1 MRITFSKTLLLA
13 TTAFSMI
20 SVPAANAYLSPL
32 SFNEMYAHASRGNL
46 TVLNNAILRGMNINA
61 VNGDGDTGIC
71 VAIRRG
77 DHIAYESFRNTG
89 AHTRPRCLNNINAKQ
104 YKKFMADHRPYEL
117 AYRKEGSSIWW
128 WIGGAA
134 AVGGI
139 ALAAGG
145 GGGGGGSDP
154 LPVPAPE
161 DPTFHSNKGLG
172 YVVATSDPSEPET
185 TPYEPVMISAEDK
198 TTEVNRESMQLSNN
212 AKMWVYN
219 PDTFGYDTLLLSDLI
234 DFDKDINSYTKYIR
248 VGMRAY
254 NDSVVINDTEQT
266 ISAGSGT
273 VGLDAL
279 LNSSASNLG
288 TIEISAPNG
297 SIGMVASDYSEA
309 GNTGTISMEFTG
321 KDTADSLIGM
331 YADTNS
337 SLTNAGTISGK
348 ADTARGRVTG
358 MQTRLTSYYA
368 DFVNKAVNSG
378 KIELSGSSDNAGG
391 MSLWGMSSWLDRAF
405 IDGDKSAAKLDK
417 ATLTNKGDI
426 SLTFSLQP
434 SDEEGAVDPEDP
446 LTLAAG
452 NGGIVGMHADANTT
466 ATNNGN
472 ITIAVTGD
480 AGETLSAG
488 MQAVRGGSIV
498 NGSGKNITVSAEG
511 SAYGMMAISG
521 SNGGKNFTDVK
532 SAVDN
537 RGSITVTAG
546 DTAYG
551 IYSTVKGDVKN
562 SGKITINGAGY
573 GIFNQ
578 NGSVNSSGSIIVA
591 GTGEKGSYGIYAE
604 AEAGSGNKITNAADI
619 TMTFAPEEEG
629 GDDEE
634 EQPTLPANYGI
645 YGWNVDIEN
654 SGSVSIT
661 QQNEKSEDVFGIVSE
676 ESSINNSGT
685 VVINGNGS
693 AVYAGGGS
701 LTNSGSITL
710 NGDGYGLIAED
721 GDLTNSGTVTLN
733 GYGYAVLNDGGNLTN
748 GGEIYLNGSGWGV
761 YAKNGNLI
769 NNAGGNVTVN
779 ADDLAAISGLTLE
792 GSGYQLQNNARIVL
806 TSTGAKVTKTA
817 KAIDGGDSSVV
828 NSGNITIGSSD
839 VLFTDSYGIYN
850 RGSSLT
856 NSGSITVFGSGYGIY
871 GKGSID
877 NSGNIAIHAEND
889 VAPVYGIYGQN
900 GSVIDNDGQINI
912 ASSKA
917 VNTSAVFGIYGNS
930 AEINNNGSIKI
941 GDGGNLFNAATG
953 IRADNKNVNNSGTV
967 RIYGAGT
974 AISAENGNIVN
985 NSGGGITMVIS
996 GAADSYGIYLAGRG
1010 SNTLTNNATVK
1021 VNRSSAYAEG
1031 KKAVALYAEN
1041 GSINNSGALEVG
1053 AKDAVINGGIGI
1065 ETDGGNVTNGGTITV
1080 YGNGSAIKAADGSI
1094 TNNASATV
1102 YGNGSVLNGQNGNVT
1117 NNEKGQLNIY
1127 TDGKASAYGIYL
1139 AGSTGNT
1146 ITNKASIFINRYG
1159 AYAQAASTGNYGIW
1173 TDNAKIVNSGD
1184 ISLGSSTAGL
1194 SGIYGLYAA
1203 GSGSIEN
1210 SGVINLYGAG
1220 TAIYTASG
1228 TVNNTATS
1236 GIINIYTDGSADS
1249 FGIAAGSSNN
1259 GLISNS
1265 NKISITAQNGNA
1277 SAKKNT
1283 GIAANNIKN
1292 SGTVQIGSSIQAID
1306 KAIGLDGKSIDN
1318 DGEIL
1323 LYGNNAAGIFSD
1335 DENADVTNN
1344 GRIELNG
1351 NGGIG
1356 ISVTGGNGTVTNTG
1370 AITVTSSGR
1379 AYGIKNEAGSVEN
1392 NAVITLNASSSYGI
1406 LAKDIENSGEIYIN
1420 KSSGYGLTA
1429 TDGGSI
1435 TNYGSITASGSAN
1448 DGLYGQGSSS
1458 FHNEGN
1464 ITIDGQGSWGLRS
1477 SNNVET
1483 YNSGRINMSGNKSY
1497 GMKIEKG
1504 TVENHGDITTADAE
1518 SFGIWVNNV
1527 DSLTNSGT
1535 VTVNGADSVGI
1546 YTGGSSEATNS
1557 GTINVNGDGGKG
1569 INTAGSSS
1577 FVNNGTINI
1586 NGKNGYGIYA
1596 EGTSKVTNSGDIYLN
1611 ATTATK
1617 TSSALY
1623 AGGSAVIENS
1633 GNLHI
1638 TASGNGYI
1646 WAAYAEG
1653 SGSIKNS
1660 GTIYVDK
1667 ATDLIFSGNV
1677 TNNGTIEAAAGRM
1690 LLNEQVKFGSNA
1702 RFVADEIAGTASVSA
1717 DTVKQ
1722 SNRTQFV
1729 LSGNFEGNTDRLN
1742 VRSESYLFDAE
1753 FDGEKTTLSMKKFA
1767 EVENNAS
1774 IAGFLQNNYGRNNN
1788 SDLFDELKSASSQ
1801 KELTKRISQISGR
1814 DVIPTMAE
1822 QNLALMKDLHRQF
1835 DNAWFN
1841 AAPDDKLI
1849 AGFNYYDRERGGYG
1863 NFAGSDD
1870 NAVSL
1875 FGIFRNNEGKN
1886 VSYGLGWSISKFDS
1900 KYDNGGKKDE
1910 VIAEILLPFGFG
1922 NENFRFLGNMYGG
1935 YGNGEY
1941 KRYAEG
1947 GRFTGDVEN
1956 YYYGVNNELRGS
1968 FDAGF
1973 GISLQPTAEFN
1984 VAGLYQSGIDDGGLK
1999 TGHNNNLSVESG
2011 FGLYAEKEFLFN
2023 EENSLRL
2030 RFGGTWYHEFNDKY
2044 QTVKARLDGMEGRF
2058 AMDRAEYEKDRG
2070 LFSLNG
2076 EYRNG
2081 GFSFY
2086 GETAFEAGRSDNW
2099 IFNTG
2104 FKYAF

>member
-154 LPVPAPE
+154 LSVPAPE

-219 PDTFGYDTLLLSDLI
+219 PDTFGYDTILLSDLI

-434 SDEEGAVDPEDP
+434 SDEEGAVDPEAP

-521 SNGGKNFTDVK
+521 SNGGKNFTDVE

-817 KAIDGGDSSVV
+817 KAI
-828 NSGNITIGSSD
+828 
-839 VLFTDSYGIYN
+839 
-850 RGSSLT
+850 
-856 NSGSITVFGSGYGIY
+856 
-871 GKGSID
+871 
-877 NSGNIAIHAEND
+877 
-889 VAPVYGIYGQN
+889 
-900 GSVIDNDGQINI
+900 
-912 ASSKA
+912 
-917 VNTSAVFGIYGNS
+917 
-930 AEINNNGSIKI
+930 
-941 GDGGNLFNAATG
+941 
-953 IRADNKNVNNSGTV
+953 
-967 RIYGAGT
+967 
-974 AISAENGNIVN
+974 
-985 NSGGGITMVIS
+985 
-996 GAADSYGIYLAGRG
+996 
-1010 SNTLTNNATVK
+1010 
-1021 VNRSSAYAEG
+1021 
-1031 KKAVALYAEN
+1031 
-1041 GSINNSGALEVG
+1041 
-1053 AKDAVINGGIGI
+1053 
-1065 ETDGGNVTNGGTITV
+1065 
-1080 YGNGSAIKAADGSI
+1080 
-1094 TNNASATV
+1094 
-1102 YGNGSVLNGQNGNVT
+1102 
-1117 NNEKGQLNIY
+1117 
-1127 TDGKASAYGIYL
+1127 
-1139 AGSTGNT
+1139 
-1146 ITNKASIFINRYG
+1146 
-1159 AYAQAASTGNYGIW
+1159 
-1173 TDNAKIVNSGD
+1173 
-1184 ISLGSSTAGL
+1184 
-1194 SGIYGLYAA
+1194 
-1203 GSGSIEN
+1203 
-1210 SGVINLYGAG
+1210 
-1220 TAIYTASG
+1220 
-1228 TVNNTATS
+1228 
-1236 GIINIYTDGSADS
+1236 
-1249 FGIAAGSSNN
+1249 
-1259 GLISNS
+1259 
-1265 NKISITAQNGNA
+1265 
-1277 SAKKNT
+1277 
-1283 GIAANNIKN
+1283 
-1292 SGTVQIGSSIQAID
+1292 
-1306 KAIGLDGKSIDN
+1306 GLDGKSIDN

-1335 DENADVTNN
+1335 DENADITNN

-1370 AITVTSSGR
+1370 AITVTSSGQ

-1392 NAVITLNASSSYGI
+1392 NAVITMNASGSYGI
-1406 LAKDIENSGEIYIN
+1406 LAKNIENSGEIYIN
-1420 KSSGYGLTA
+1420 KSSGYGLAA

-1448 DGLYGQGSSS
+1448 DGLYGKGSSS

-1667 ATDLIFSGNV
+1667 ATDLIFSGNI

-2023 EENSLRL
+2023 DENSLRL

-2058 AMDRAEYEKDRG
+2058 AMNRAEYEKDRG

>member
-198 TTEVNRESMQLSNN
+198 TTEVNRESIQLSNN

-551 IYSTVKGDVKN
+551 IYSSVKGDVKN

-733 GYGYAVLNDGGNLTN
+733 GYGYAVLNDGGNL
-748 GGEIYLNGSGWGV
+748 
-761 YAKNGNLI
+761 
-769 NNAGGNVTVN
+769 
-779 ADDLAAISGLTLE
+779 
-792 GSGYQLQNNARIVL
+792 
-806 TSTGAKVTKTA
+806 
-817 KAIDGGDSSVV
+817 
-828 NSGNITIGSSD
+828 
-839 VLFTDSYGIYN
+839 
-850 RGSSLT
+850 
-856 NSGSITVFGSGYGIY
+856 
-871 GKGSID
+871 
-877 NSGNIAIHAEND
+877 
-889 VAPVYGIYGQN
+889 
-900 GSVIDNDGQINI
+900 
-912 ASSKA
+912 
-917 VNTSAVFGIYGNS
+917 
-930 AEINNNGSIKI
+930 
-941 GDGGNLFNAATG
+941 FNAATG

-985 NSGGGITMVIS
+985 NSGGSITMVIS

-1249 FGIAAGSSNN
+1249 FGIAAGSGNN

-1392 NAVITLNASSSYGI
+1392 DAVITLNASSSYGI
-1406 LAKDIENSGEIYIN
+1406 LAKNIENSGEIYIN

-1569 INTAGSSS
+1569 INTTANSS
-1577 FVNNGTINI
+1577 FTNKGTINV

-1611 ATTATK
+1611 AATATK

-1742 VRSESYLFDAE
+1742 VRSESYLFDAD

-1774 IAGFLQNNYGRNNN
+1774 IAGFLQNNYGRNN

-2023 EENSLRL
+2023 DENSLRL

-2044 QTVKARLDGMEGRF
+2044 QTVKARLDGMEGCF

>member
-693 AVYAGGGS
+693 AVYAGGG
-701 LTNSGSITL
+701 
-710 NGDGYGLIAED
+710 
-721 GDLTNSGTVTLN
+721 
-733 GYGYAVLNDGGNLTN
+733 NLTN

-877 NSGNIAIHAEND
+877 NSGSIAIHAEND

-985 NSGGGITMVIS
+985 NSGGSITMVIS

-1249 FGIAAGSSNN
+1249 FGIAADSSNN

-1335 DENADVTNN
+1335 DENADITNN

-1392 NAVITLNASSSYGI
+1392 NAVITLNASGSYGI
-1406 LAKDIENSGEIYIN
+1406 LAKNIENSGEIYIN
-1420 KSSGYGLTA
+1420 KSSGYGLAA

-1435 TNYGSITASGSAN
+1435 
-1448 DGLYGQGSSS
+1448 
-1458 FHNEGN
+1458 
-1464 ITIDGQGSWGLRS
+1464 
-1477 SNNVET
+1477 
-1483 YNSGRINMSGNKSY
+1483 
-1497 GMKIEKG
+1497 
-1504 TVENHGDITTADAE
+1504 
-1518 SFGIWVNNV
+1518 
-1527 DSLTNSGT
+1527 TNSGT

-1702 RFVADEIAGTASVSA
+1702 RFIADEIAGTASVSA

-1742 VRSESYLFDAE
+1742 VRSESYLFDAD

-2023 EENSLRL
+2023 DENSLRL

>member
-551 IYSTVKGDVKN
+551 IYSSVKGDVKN

-748 GGEIYLNGSGWGV
+748 GG
-761 YAKNGNLI
+761 
-769 NNAGGNVTVN
+769 
-779 ADDLAAISGLTLE
+779 
-792 GSGYQLQNNARIVL
+792 
-806 TSTGAKVTKTA
+806 
-817 KAIDGGDSSVV
+817 
-828 NSGNITIGSSD
+828 
-839 VLFTDSYGIYN
+839 
-850 RGSSLT
+850 
-856 NSGSITVFGSGYGIY
+856 
-871 GKGSID
+871 
-877 NSGNIAIHAEND
+877 
-889 VAPVYGIYGQN
+889 
-900 GSVIDNDGQINI
+900 
-912 ASSKA
+912 
-917 VNTSAVFGIYGNS
+917 
-930 AEINNNGSIKI
+930 
-941 GDGGNLFNAATG
+941 
-953 IRADNKNVNNSGTV
+953 
-967 RIYGAGT
+967 
-974 AISAENGNIVN
+974 
-985 NSGGGITMVIS
+985 
-996 GAADSYGIYLAGRG
+996 
-1010 SNTLTNNATVK
+1010 
-1021 VNRSSAYAEG
+1021 
-1031 KKAVALYAEN
+1031 
-1041 GSINNSGALEVG
+1041 
-1053 AKDAVINGGIGI
+1053 
-1065 ETDGGNVTNGGTITV
+1065 TITV

-1249 FGIAAGSSNN
+1249 FGIAAGSGNN

-1392 NAVITLNASSSYGI
+1392 DAVITLNASSSYGI
-1406 LAKDIENSGEIYIN
+1406 LAKNIENSGEIYIN

-1546 YTGGSSEATNS
+1546 YAGGSSGATNS

-1569 INTAGSSS
+1569 INTTANSS
-1577 FVNNGTINI
+1577 FTNKGTINV

-1742 VRSESYLFDAE
+1742 VRSESYLFDAD
-1753 FDGEKTTLSMKKFA
+1753 FDGEKTTLNMKKFA

-2023 EENSLRL
+2023 DENSLRL
-2030 RFGGTWYHEFNDKY
+2030 RFGSTWYHEFNDKY

>member
-279 LNSSASNLG
+279 LNSSTSNLG

-521 SNGGKNFTDVK
+521 SNGGKNFTDVE

-551 IYSTVKGDVKN
+551 IYSSVKGDVKN

-871 GKGSID
+871 GKGS
-877 NSGNIAIHAEND
+877 
-889 VAPVYGIYGQN
+889 
-900 GSVIDNDGQINI
+900 
-912 ASSKA
+912 
-917 VNTSAVFGIYGNS
+917 
-930 AEINNNGSIKI
+930 
-941 GDGGNLFNAATG
+941 
-953 IRADNKNVNNSGTV
+953 
-967 RIYGAGT
+967 
-974 AISAENGNIVN
+974 
-985 NSGGGITMVIS
+985 
-996 GAADSYGIYLAGRG
+996 
-1010 SNTLTNNATVK
+1010 
-1021 VNRSSAYAEG
+1021 
-1031 KKAVALYAEN
+1031 
-1041 GSINNSGALEVG
+1041 
-1053 AKDAVINGGIGI
+1053 
-1065 ETDGGNVTNGGTITV
+1065 
-1080 YGNGSAIKAADGSI
+1080 
-1094 TNNASATV
+1094 
-1102 YGNGSVLNGQNGNVT
+1102 VLNGQNGNIT

-1392 NAVITLNASSSYGI
+1392 NAVITMNASGSYGI
-1406 LAKDIENSGEIYIN
+1406 LAKNIENSGEIYIN
-1420 KSSGYGLTA
+1420 KSSGYGLAA

-1448 DGLYGQGSSS
+1448 DGLYGKGSSS

-2023 EENSLRL
+2023 DENSLRL

>member
-154 LPVPAPE
+154 LSVPAPE

-219 PDTFGYDTLLLSDLI
+219 PDTFGYDTILLSDLI

-434 SDEEGAVDPEDP
+434 SDEEGAVDPEAP

-521 SNGGKNFTDVK
+521 SNGGKNFTDVE

-900 GSVIDNDGQINI
+900 GSVIDNEGQINI

-1065 ETDGGNVTNGGTITV
+1065 ETDGG
-1080 YGNGSAIKAADGSI
+1080 
-1094 TNNASATV
+1094 
-1102 YGNGSVLNGQNGNVT
+1102 
-1117 NNEKGQLNIY
+1117 
-1127 TDGKASAYGIYL
+1127 
-1139 AGSTGNT
+1139 
-1146 ITNKASIFINRYG
+1146 
-1159 AYAQAASTGNYGIW
+1159 
-1173 TDNAKIVNSGD
+1173 
-1184 ISLGSSTAGL
+1184 
-1194 SGIYGLYAA
+1194 
-1203 GSGSIEN
+1203 
-1210 SGVINLYGAG
+1210 
-1220 TAIYTASG
+1220 
-1228 TVNNTATS
+1228 
-1236 GIINIYTDGSADS
+1236 
-1249 FGIAAGSSNN
+1249 
-1259 GLISNS
+1259 
-1265 NKISITAQNGNA
+1265 
-1277 SAKKNT
+1277 
-1283 GIAANNIKN
+1283 
-1292 SGTVQIGSSIQAID
+1292 
-1306 KAIGLDGKSIDN
+1306 
-1318 DGEIL
+1318 
-1323 LYGNNAAGIFSD
+1323 
-1335 DENADVTNN
+1335 
-1344 GRIELNG
+1344 
-1351 NGGIG
+1351 
-1356 ISVTGGNGTVTNTG
+1356 
-1370 AITVTSSGR
+1370 
-1379 AYGIKNEAGSVEN
+1379 
-1392 NAVITLNASSSYGI
+1392 
-1406 LAKDIENSGEIYIN
+1406 
-1420 KSSGYGLTA
+1420 
-1429 TDGGSI
+1429 SI

-1527 DSLTNSGT
+1527 DNLTNSGT

-1742 VRSESYLFDAE
+1742 VRSESYLFDAD

-2023 EENSLRL
+2023 DENSLRL

-2058 AMDRAEYEKDRG
+2058 AMNRAEYEKDRG

>member
-321 KDTADSLIGM
+321 KDTSDSLIGM

-391 MSLWGMSSWLDRAF
+391 MSLWGMSSWLDQAF

-521 SNGGKNFTDVK
+521 SNGGKNFTDVE

-537 RGSITVTAG
+537 RGNITVTAG

-551 IYSTVKGDVKN
+551 IYSAVKGDVKN

-685 VVINGNGS
+685 VVIN
-693 AVYAGGGS
+693 
-701 LTNSGSITL
+701 
-710 NGDGYGLIAED
+710 
-721 GDLTNSGTVTLN
+721 
-733 GYGYAVLNDGGNLTN
+733 
-748 GGEIYLNGSGWGV
+748 
-761 YAKNGNLI
+761 
-769 NNAGGNVTVN
+769 
-779 ADDLAAISGLTLE
+779 
-792 GSGYQLQNNARIVL
+792 
-806 TSTGAKVTKTA
+806 
-817 KAIDGGDSSVV
+817 
-828 NSGNITIGSSD
+828 
-839 VLFTDSYGIYN
+839 
-850 RGSSLT
+850 
-856 NSGSITVFGSGYGIY
+856 
-871 GKGSID
+871 
-877 NSGNIAIHAEND
+877 
-889 VAPVYGIYGQN
+889 
-900 GSVIDNDGQINI
+900 
-912 ASSKA
+912 
-917 VNTSAVFGIYGNS
+917 
-930 AEINNNGSIKI
+930 
-941 GDGGNLFNAATG
+941 
-953 IRADNKNVNNSGTV
+953 
-967 RIYGAGT
+967 
-974 AISAENGNIVN
+974 
-985 NSGGGITMVIS
+985 
-996 GAADSYGIYLAGRG
+996 
-1010 SNTLTNNATVK
+1010 
-1021 VNRSSAYAEG
+1021 
-1031 KKAVALYAEN
+1031 
-1041 GSINNSGALEVG
+1041 
-1053 AKDAVINGGIGI
+1053 
-1065 ETDGGNVTNGGTITV
+1065 
-1080 YGNGSAIKAADGSI
+1080 GNGSAIKAADGSI

-1406 LAKDIENSGEIYIN
+1406 LAKNIENSGEIYIN

-1527 DSLTNSGT
+1527 DNLTNSGT

-1742 VRSESYLFDAE
+1742 VRSESYLFDAD

-2023 EENSLRL
+2023 DENSLRL

-2058 AMDRAEYEKDRG
+2058 AMNRAEYEKDRG

>member
-219 PDTFGYDTLLLSDLI
+219 PDTFGYDTILLSDLI

-279 LNSSASNLG
+279 LNSSTSNLG

-488 MQAVRGGSIV
+488 MQAVRG
-498 NGSGKNITVSAEG
+498 
-511 SAYGMMAISG
+511 
-521 SNGGKNFTDVK
+521 
-532 SAVDN
+532 
-537 RGSITVTAG
+537 
-546 DTAYG
+546 
-551 IYSTVKGDVKN
+551 
-562 SGKITINGAGY
+562 
-573 GIFNQ
+573 
-578 NGSVNSSGSIIVA
+578 
-591 GTGEKGSYGIYAE
+591 
-604 AEAGSGNKITNAADI
+604 
-619 TMTFAPEEEG
+619 
-629 GDDEE
+629 
-634 EQPTLPANYGI
+634 
-645 YGWNVDIEN
+645 
-654 SGSVSIT
+654 
-661 QQNEKSEDVFGIVSE
+661 
-676 ESSINNSGT
+676 GT

-900 GSVIDNDGQINI
+900 GSVIDNEGQINI

-985 NSGGGITMVIS
+985 NSGGSITMVIS

-1335 DENADVTNN
+1335 DENADITNN

-1406 LAKDIENSGEIYIN
+1406 LAKNIENSGEIYIN

-1518 SFGIWVNNV
+1518 SFGIWVNNI
-1527 DSLTNSGT
+1527 DNLTNSGT

-1611 ATTATK
+1611 AATATK

-1702 RFVADEIAGTASVSA
+1702 RFIADEIAGTASVSA

-1742 VRSESYLFDAE
+1742 VRSESYLFDAD

-1947 GRFTGDVEN
+1947 GRFSGDVEN

-2023 EENSLRL
+2023 DENSLRL

-2086 GETAFEAGRSDNW
+2086 GETAFEVGRSDNW

>member
-551 IYSTVKGDVKN
+551 IYSSVKGDVKN

-578 NGSVNSSGSIIVA
+578 N
-591 GTGEKGSYGIYAE
+591 
-604 AEAGSGNKITNAADI
+604 
-619 TMTFAPEEEG
+619 
-629 GDDEE
+629 
-634 EQPTLPANYGI
+634 
-645 YGWNVDIEN
+645 
-654 SGSVSIT
+654 
-661 QQNEKSEDVFGIVSE
+661 
-676 ESSINNSGT
+676 
-685 VVINGNGS
+685 
-693 AVYAGGGS
+693 GS

-900 GSVIDNDGQINI
+900 GSVIDNEGQINI

-985 NSGGGITMVIS
+985 NSGGSITMVIS

-1249 FGIAAGSSNN
+1249 FGIAAGSGNN

-1392 NAVITLNASSSYGI
+1392 DAVITLNASSSYGI
-1406 LAKDIENSGEIYIN
+1406 LAKNIENSGEIYIN

-1546 YTGGSSEATNS
+1546 YAGGSSGATNS

-1569 INTAGSSS
+1569 INTTANSS
-1577 FVNNGTINI
+1577 FTNKGTINV

-1742 VRSESYLFDAE
+1742 VRSESYLFDAD
-1753 FDGEKTTLSMKKFA
+1753 FDGEKTTLNMKKFA

-2023 EENSLRL
+2023 DENSLRL
-2030 RFGGTWYHEFNDKY
+2030 RFGSTWYHEFNDKY

>member
-551 IYSTVKGDVKN
+551 IYSSVKGDVKN

-761 YAKNGNLI
+761 YAKNGNL
-769 NNAGGNVTVN
+769 
-779 ADDLAAISGLTLE
+779 
-792 GSGYQLQNNARIVL
+792 
-806 TSTGAKVTKTA
+806 
-817 KAIDGGDSSVV
+817 
-828 NSGNITIGSSD
+828 
-839 VLFTDSYGIYN
+839 
-850 RGSSLT
+850 
-856 NSGSITVFGSGYGIY
+856 
-871 GKGSID
+871 
-877 NSGNIAIHAEND
+877 
-889 VAPVYGIYGQN
+889 
-900 GSVIDNDGQINI
+900 
-912 ASSKA
+912 
-917 VNTSAVFGIYGNS
+917 
-930 AEINNNGSIKI
+930 
-941 GDGGNLFNAATG
+941 
-953 IRADNKNVNNSGTV
+953 
-967 RIYGAGT
+967 
-974 AISAENGNIVN
+974 
-985 NSGGGITMVIS
+985 
-996 GAADSYGIYLAGRG
+996 
-1010 SNTLTNNATVK
+1010 
-1021 VNRSSAYAEG
+1021 
-1031 KKAVALYAEN
+1031 
-1041 GSINNSGALEVG
+1041 
-1053 AKDAVINGGIGI
+1053 
-1065 ETDGGNVTNGGTITV
+1065 
-1080 YGNGSAIKAADGSI
+1080 
-1094 TNNASATV
+1094 
-1102 YGNGSVLNGQNGNVT
+1102 
-1117 NNEKGQLNIY
+1117 
-1127 TDGKASAYGIYL
+1127 
-1139 AGSTGNT
+1139 
-1146 ITNKASIFINRYG
+1146 
-1159 AYAQAASTGNYGIW
+1159 
-1173 TDNAKIVNSGD
+1173 
-1184 ISLGSSTAGL
+1184 
-1194 SGIYGLYAA
+1194 
-1203 GSGSIEN
+1203 
-1210 SGVINLYGAG
+1210 
-1220 TAIYTASG
+1220 
-1228 TVNNTATS
+1228 
-1236 GIINIYTDGSADS
+1236 
-1249 FGIAAGSSNN
+1249 
-1259 GLISNS
+1259 
-1265 NKISITAQNGNA
+1265 
-1277 SAKKNT
+1277 
-1283 GIAANNIKN
+1283 
-1292 SGTVQIGSSIQAID
+1292 
-1306 KAIGLDGKSIDN
+1306 
-1318 DGEIL
+1318 
-1323 LYGNNAAGIFSD
+1323 
-1335 DENADVTNN
+1335 
-1344 GRIELNG
+1344 
-1351 NGGIG
+1351 
-1356 ISVTGGNGTVTNTG
+1356 
-1370 AITVTSSGR
+1370 
-1379 AYGIKNEAGSVEN
+1379 
-1392 NAVITLNASSSYGI
+1392 
-1406 LAKDIENSGEIYIN
+1406 
-1420 KSSGYGLTA
+1420 
-1429 TDGGSI
+1429 
-1435 TNYGSITASGSAN
+1435 
-1448 DGLYGQGSSS
+1448 
-1458 FHNEGN
+1458 
-1464 ITIDGQGSWGLRS
+1464 
-1477 SNNVET
+1477 
-1483 YNSGRINMSGNKSY
+1483 
-1497 GMKIEKG
+1497 
-1504 TVENHGDITTADAE
+1504 
-1518 SFGIWVNNV
+1518 
-1527 DSLTNSGT
+1527 
-1535 VTVNGADSVGI
+1535 
-1546 YTGGSSEATNS
+1546 
-1557 GTINVNGDGGKG
+1557 
-1569 INTAGSSS
+1569 
-1577 FVNNGTINI
+1577 
-1586 NGKNGYGIYA
+1586 
-1596 EGTSKVTNSGDIYLN
+1596 
-1611 ATTATK
+1611 
-1617 TSSALY
+1617 
-1623 AGGSAVIENS
+1623 
-1633 GNLHI
+1633 HI

-1742 VRSESYLFDAE
+1742 VRSESYLFDAD
-1753 FDGEKTTLSMKKFA
+1753 FDGEKTTLNMKKFA

-2023 EENSLRL
+2023 DENSLRL

-2044 QTVKARLDGMEGRF
+2044 QTVKARLDGMEGCF

>member
-434 SDEEGAVDPEDP
+434 SDEEGAVDPEAP

-900 GSVIDNDGQINI
+900 GSVIDNEGQINI

-917 VNTSAVFGIYGNS
+917 VNTSAVFGIYG
-930 AEINNNGSIKI
+930 
-941 GDGGNLFNAATG
+941 
-953 IRADNKNVNNSGTV
+953 
-967 RIYGAGT
+967 
-974 AISAENGNIVN
+974 
-985 NSGGGITMVIS
+985 
-996 GAADSYGIYLAGRG
+996 
-1010 SNTLTNNATVK
+1010 
-1021 VNRSSAYAEG
+1021 
-1031 KKAVALYAEN
+1031 
-1041 GSINNSGALEVG
+1041 
-1053 AKDAVINGGIGI
+1053 
-1065 ETDGGNVTNGGTITV
+1065 
-1080 YGNGSAIKAADGSI
+1080 
-1094 TNNASATV
+1094 
-1102 YGNGSVLNGQNGNVT
+1102 
-1117 NNEKGQLNIY
+1117 
-1127 TDGKASAYGIYL
+1127 
-1139 AGSTGNT
+1139 
-1146 ITNKASIFINRYG
+1146 
-1159 AYAQAASTGNYGIW
+1159 
-1173 TDNAKIVNSGD
+1173 
-1184 ISLGSSTAGL
+1184 
-1194 SGIYGLYAA
+1194 
-1203 GSGSIEN
+1203 
-1210 SGVINLYGAG
+1210 
-1220 TAIYTASG
+1220 
-1228 TVNNTATS
+1228 
-1236 GIINIYTDGSADS
+1236 
-1249 FGIAAGSSNN
+1249 
-1259 GLISNS
+1259 
-1265 NKISITAQNGNA
+1265 
-1277 SAKKNT
+1277 
-1283 GIAANNIKN
+1283 
-1292 SGTVQIGSSIQAID
+1292 
-1306 KAIGLDGKSIDN
+1306 
-1318 DGEIL
+1318 
-1323 LYGNNAAGIFSD
+1323 
-1335 DENADVTNN
+1335 
-1344 GRIELNG
+1344 
-1351 NGGIG
+1351 
-1356 ISVTGGNGTVTNTG
+1356 
-1370 AITVTSSGR
+1370 
-1379 AYGIKNEAGSVEN
+1379 
-1392 NAVITLNASSSYGI
+1392 
-1406 LAKDIENSGEIYIN
+1406 
-1420 KSSGYGLTA
+1420 
-1429 TDGGSI
+1429 
-1435 TNYGSITASGSAN
+1435 
-1448 DGLYGQGSSS
+1448 
-1458 FHNEGN
+1458 
-1464 ITIDGQGSWGLRS
+1464 
-1477 SNNVET
+1477 
-1483 YNSGRINMSGNKSY
+1483 
-1497 GMKIEKG
+1497 
-1504 TVENHGDITTADAE
+1504 
-1518 SFGIWVNNV
+1518 
-1527 DSLTNSGT
+1527 
-1535 VTVNGADSVGI
+1535 
-1546 YTGGSSEATNS
+1546 
-1557 GTINVNGDGGKG
+1557 
-1569 INTAGSSS
+1569 
-1577 FVNNGTINI
+1577 
-1586 NGKNGYGIYA
+1586 
-1596 EGTSKVTNSGDIYLN
+1596 NSGDIYLN

-1702 RFVADEIAGTASVSA
+1702 CFVADEIAGTASVSA

-1742 VRSESYLFDAE
+1742 VRSESYLFDAD

-2023 EENSLRL
+2023 DENSLRL

>member
-551 IYSTVKGDVKN
+551 IYSSVKGDVKN

-685 VVINGNGS
+685 VVIN
-693 AVYAGGGS
+693 
-701 LTNSGSITL
+701 
-710 NGDGYGLIAED
+710 
-721 GDLTNSGTVTLN
+721 
-733 GYGYAVLNDGGNLTN
+733 
-748 GGEIYLNGSGWGV
+748 
-761 YAKNGNLI
+761 
-769 NNAGGNVTVN
+769 
-779 ADDLAAISGLTLE
+779 
-792 GSGYQLQNNARIVL
+792 
-806 TSTGAKVTKTA
+806 
-817 KAIDGGDSSVV
+817 
-828 NSGNITIGSSD
+828 
-839 VLFTDSYGIYN
+839 
-850 RGSSLT
+850 
-856 NSGSITVFGSGYGIY
+856 
-871 GKGSID
+871 
-877 NSGNIAIHAEND
+877 
-889 VAPVYGIYGQN
+889 
-900 GSVIDNDGQINI
+900 
-912 ASSKA
+912 
-917 VNTSAVFGIYGNS
+917 
-930 AEINNNGSIKI
+930 
-941 GDGGNLFNAATG
+941 
-953 IRADNKNVNNSGTV
+953 
-967 RIYGAGT
+967 
-974 AISAENGNIVN
+974 
-985 NSGGGITMVIS
+985 
-996 GAADSYGIYLAGRG
+996 
-1010 SNTLTNNATVK
+1010 
-1021 VNRSSAYAEG
+1021 
-1031 KKAVALYAEN
+1031 
-1041 GSINNSGALEVG
+1041 
-1053 AKDAVINGGIGI
+1053 
-1065 ETDGGNVTNGGTITV
+1065 
-1080 YGNGSAIKAADGSI
+1080 GNGSAIKAADGSI

-1249 FGIAAGSSNN
+1249 FGIAAGSGNN

-1392 NAVITLNASSSYGI
+1392 DAVITLNASSSYGI
-1406 LAKDIENSGEIYIN
+1406 LAKNIENSGEIYIN

-1546 YTGGSSEATNS
+1546 YAGGSSGATNS

-1569 INTAGSSS
+1569 INTTANSS
-1577 FVNNGTINI
+1577 FTNKGTINV

-1742 VRSESYLFDAE
+1742 VRSESYLFDAD
-1753 FDGEKTTLSMKKFA
+1753 FDGEKTTLNMKKFA

-2023 EENSLRL
+2023 DENSLRL

-2044 QTVKARLDGMEGRF
+2044 QTVKARLDGMEGCF

>member
-452 NGGIVGMHADANTT
+452 NG
-466 ATNNGN
+466 
-472 ITIAVTGD
+472 
-480 AGETLSAG
+480 
-488 MQAVRGGSIV
+488 
-498 NGSGKNITVSAEG
+498 
-511 SAYGMMAISG
+511 
-521 SNGGKNFTDVK
+521 
-532 SAVDN
+532 
-537 RGSITVTAG
+537 
-546 DTAYG
+546 
-551 IYSTVKGDVKN
+551 
-562 SGKITINGAGY
+562 
-573 GIFNQ
+573 
-578 NGSVNSSGSIIVA
+578 
-591 GTGEKGSYGIYAE
+591 
-604 AEAGSGNKITNAADI
+604 
-619 TMTFAPEEEG
+619 
-629 GDDEE
+629 
-634 EQPTLPANYGI
+634 
-645 YGWNVDIEN
+645 
-654 SGSVSIT
+654 
-661 QQNEKSEDVFGIVSE
+661 
-676 ESSINNSGT
+676 
-685 VVINGNGS
+685 
-693 AVYAGGGS
+693 
-701 LTNSGSITL
+701 
-710 NGDGYGLIAED
+710 
-721 GDLTNSGTVTLN
+721 
-733 GYGYAVLNDGGNLTN
+733 
-748 GGEIYLNGSGWGV
+748 
-761 YAKNGNLI
+761 
-769 NNAGGNVTVN
+769 
-779 ADDLAAISGLTLE
+779 
-792 GSGYQLQNNARIVL
+792 
-806 TSTGAKVTKTA
+806 
-817 KAIDGGDSSVV
+817 
-828 NSGNITIGSSD
+828 
-839 VLFTDSYGIYN
+839 
-850 RGSSLT
+850 
-856 NSGSITVFGSGYGIY
+856 
-871 GKGSID
+871 
-877 NSGNIAIHAEND
+877 
-889 VAPVYGIYGQN
+889 
-900 GSVIDNDGQINI
+900 
-912 ASSKA
+912 
-917 VNTSAVFGIYGNS
+917 
-930 AEINNNGSIKI
+930 
-941 GDGGNLFNAATG
+941 
-953 IRADNKNVNNSGTV
+953 
-967 RIYGAGT
+967 
-974 AISAENGNIVN
+974 
-985 NSGGGITMVIS
+985 
-996 GAADSYGIYLAGRG
+996 
-1010 SNTLTNNATVK
+1010 
-1021 VNRSSAYAEG
+1021 
-1031 KKAVALYAEN
+1031 
-1041 GSINNSGALEVG
+1041 
-1053 AKDAVINGGIGI
+1053 
-1065 ETDGGNVTNGGTITV
+1065 
-1080 YGNGSAIKAADGSI
+1080 
-1094 TNNASATV
+1094 
-1102 YGNGSVLNGQNGNVT
+1102 
-1117 NNEKGQLNIY
+1117 
-1127 TDGKASAYGIYL
+1127 
-1139 AGSTGNT
+1139 
-1146 ITNKASIFINRYG
+1146 
-1159 AYAQAASTGNYGIW
+1159 
-1173 TDNAKIVNSGD
+1173 
-1184 ISLGSSTAGL
+1184 
-1194 SGIYGLYAA
+1194 
-1203 GSGSIEN
+1203 
-1210 SGVINLYGAG
+1210 
-1220 TAIYTASG
+1220 
-1228 TVNNTATS
+1228 
-1236 GIINIYTDGSADS
+1236 
-1249 FGIAAGSSNN
+1249 
-1259 GLISNS
+1259 
-1265 NKISITAQNGNA
+1265 
-1277 SAKKNT
+1277 
-1283 GIAANNIKN
+1283 
-1292 SGTVQIGSSIQAID
+1292 
-1306 KAIGLDGKSIDN
+1306 
-1318 DGEIL
+1318 
-1323 LYGNNAAGIFSD
+1323 
-1335 DENADVTNN
+1335 
-1344 GRIELNG
+1344 
-1351 NGGIG
+1351 
-1356 ISVTGGNGTVTNTG
+1356 TVTNTG

-1392 NAVITLNASSSYGI
+1392 DAVITLNASSSYGI
-1406 LAKDIENSGEIYIN
+1406 LAKNIENSGEIYIN

-1546 YTGGSSEATNS
+1546 YAGGSSGATNS

-1569 INTAGSSS
+1569 INTTANSS
-1577 FVNNGTINI
+1577 FTNKGTINV

-1742 VRSESYLFDAE
+1742 VRSESYLFDAD
-1753 FDGEKTTLSMKKFA
+1753 FDGEKTTLNMKKFA

-2023 EENSLRL
+2023 DENSLRL
-2030 RFGGTWYHEFNDKY
+2030 RFGSTWYHEFNDKY

>member
-551 IYSTVKGDVKN
+551 IYSSVKGDVKN

-604 AEAGSGNKITNAADI
+604 AEAGSGNKI
-619 TMTFAPEEEG
+619 
-629 GDDEE
+629 
-634 EQPTLPANYGI
+634 
-645 YGWNVDIEN
+645 
-654 SGSVSIT
+654 
-661 QQNEKSEDVFGIVSE
+661 
-676 ESSINNSGT
+676 
-685 VVINGNGS
+685 
-693 AVYAGGGS
+693 
-701 LTNSGSITL
+701 
-710 NGDGYGLIAED
+710 
-721 GDLTNSGTVTLN
+721 
-733 GYGYAVLNDGGNLTN
+733 TN

-900 GSVIDNDGQINI
+900 GSVIDNEGQINI

-985 NSGGGITMVIS
+985 NSGGSITMVIS

-1249 FGIAAGSSNN
+1249 FGIAAGSGNN

-1392 NAVITLNASSSYGI
+1392 DAVITLNASSSYGI
-1406 LAKDIENSGEIYIN
+1406 LAKNIENSGEIYIN

-1546 YTGGSSEATNS
+1546 YAGGSSGATNS

-1569 INTAGSSS
+1569 INTTANSS
-1577 FVNNGTINI
+1577 FTNKGTINV

-1742 VRSESYLFDAE
+1742 VRSESYLFDAD
-1753 FDGEKTTLSMKKFA
+1753 FDGEKTTLNMKKFA

-2023 EENSLRL
+2023 DENSLRL
-2030 RFGGTWYHEFNDKY
+2030 RFGSTWYHEFNDKY

>member
-551 IYSTVKGDVKN
+551 IYSSVKGDVKN

-701 LTNSGSITL
+701 LTNSGSIT
-710 NGDGYGLIAED
+710 
-721 GDLTNSGTVTLN
+721 
-733 GYGYAVLNDGGNLTN
+733 
-748 GGEIYLNGSGWGV
+748 
-761 YAKNGNLI
+761 
-769 NNAGGNVTVN
+769 
-779 ADDLAAISGLTLE
+779 
-792 GSGYQLQNNARIVL
+792 
-806 TSTGAKVTKTA
+806 
-817 KAIDGGDSSVV
+817 
-828 NSGNITIGSSD
+828 
-839 VLFTDSYGIYN
+839 
-850 RGSSLT
+850 
-856 NSGSITVFGSGYGIY
+856 VFGSGYGIY

-900 GSVIDNDGQINI
+900 GSVIDNEGQINI

-985 NSGGGITMVIS
+985 NSGGSITMVIS

-1249 FGIAAGSSNN
+1249 FGIAAGSGNN

-1392 NAVITLNASSSYGI
+1392 DAVITLNASSSYGI
-1406 LAKDIENSGEIYIN
+1406 LAKNIENSGEIYIN

-1546 YTGGSSEATNS
+1546 YAGGSSGATNS

-1569 INTAGSSS
+1569 INTTANSS
-1577 FVNNGTINI
+1577 FTNKGTINV

-1742 VRSESYLFDAE
+1742 VRSESYLFDAD
-1753 FDGEKTTLSMKKFA
+1753 FDGEKTTLNMKKFA

-2023 EENSLRL
+2023 DENSLRL

-2044 QTVKARLDGMEGRF
+2044 QTVKARLDGMEGCF

>member
-551 IYSTVKGDVKN
+551 IYSSVKGDVKN

-676 ESSINNSGT
+676 ESSINNSG
-685 VVINGNGS
+685 
-693 AVYAGGGS
+693 
-701 LTNSGSITL
+701 
-710 NGDGYGLIAED
+710 
-721 GDLTNSGTVTLN
+721 
-733 GYGYAVLNDGGNLTN
+733 
-748 GGEIYLNGSGWGV
+748 
-761 YAKNGNLI
+761 
-769 NNAGGNVTVN
+769 
-779 ADDLAAISGLTLE
+779 
-792 GSGYQLQNNARIVL
+792 
-806 TSTGAKVTKTA
+806 
-817 KAIDGGDSSVV
+817 
-828 NSGNITIGSSD
+828 
-839 VLFTDSYGIYN
+839 
-850 RGSSLT
+850 
-856 NSGSITVFGSGYGIY
+856 
-871 GKGSID
+871 
-877 NSGNIAIHAEND
+877 NIAIHAEND

-900 GSVIDNDGQINI
+900 GSVIDNEGQINI

-985 NSGGGITMVIS
+985 NSGGSITMVIS

-1249 FGIAAGSSNN
+1249 FGIAAGSGNN

-1392 NAVITLNASSSYGI
+1392 DAVITLNASSSYGI
-1406 LAKDIENSGEIYIN
+1406 LAKNIENSGEIYIN

-1546 YTGGSSEATNS
+1546 YAGGSSGATNS

-1569 INTAGSSS
+1569 INTTANSS
-1577 FVNNGTINI
+1577 FTNKGTINV

-1742 VRSESYLFDAE
+1742 VRSESYLFDAD
-1753 FDGEKTTLSMKKFA
+1753 FDGEKTTLNMKKFA

-2023 EENSLRL
+2023 DENSLRL

-2044 QTVKARLDGMEGRF
+2044 QTVKARLDGMEGCF

>member
-368 DFVNKAVNSG
+368 DFINKAVNSG

-551 IYSTVKGDVKN
+551 IYSSVKGDVKN

-701 LTNSGSITL
+701 LTNSGSIT
-710 NGDGYGLIAED
+710 
-721 GDLTNSGTVTLN
+721 
-733 GYGYAVLNDGGNLTN
+733 
-748 GGEIYLNGSGWGV
+748 
-761 YAKNGNLI
+761 
-769 NNAGGNVTVN
+769 
-779 ADDLAAISGLTLE
+779 
-792 GSGYQLQNNARIVL
+792 
-806 TSTGAKVTKTA
+806 
-817 KAIDGGDSSVV
+817 
-828 NSGNITIGSSD
+828 
-839 VLFTDSYGIYN
+839 
-850 RGSSLT
+850 
-856 NSGSITVFGSGYGIY
+856 VFGSGYGIY

-900 GSVIDNDGQINI
+900 GSVIDNEGQINI

-985 NSGGGITMVIS
+985 NSGGSITMVIS

-1249 FGIAAGSSNN
+1249 FGIAAGSGNN

-1392 NAVITLNASSSYGI
+1392 DAVITLNASSSYGI
-1406 LAKDIENSGEIYIN
+1406 LAKNIENSGEIYIN

-1546 YTGGSSEATNS
+1546 YAGGSSGATNS

-1569 INTAGSSS
+1569 INTTANSS
-1577 FVNNGTINI
+1577 FTNKGTINV

-1742 VRSESYLFDAE
+1742 VRSESYLFDAD
-1753 FDGEKTTLSMKKFA
+1753 FDGEKTTLNMKKFA

-2023 EENSLRL
+2023 DENSLRL
-2030 RFGGTWYHEFNDKY
+2030 RFGSTWYHEFNDKY

>member
-488 MQAVRGGSIV
+488 MQAVRGGSII

-551 IYSTVKGDVKN
+551 IYSSVKGDVKN

-900 GSVIDNDGQINI
+900 GSVIDNEGQINI

-985 NSGGGITMVIS
+985 NSGGSITMVIS
-996 GAADSYGIYLAGRG
+996 GAADSY
-1010 SNTLTNNATVK
+1010 
-1021 VNRSSAYAEG
+1021 
-1031 KKAVALYAEN
+1031 
-1041 GSINNSGALEVG
+1041 
-1053 AKDAVINGGIGI
+1053 
-1065 ETDGGNVTNGGTITV
+1065 
-1080 YGNGSAIKAADGSI
+1080 
-1094 TNNASATV
+1094 
-1102 YGNGSVLNGQNGNVT
+1102 
-1117 NNEKGQLNIY
+1117 
-1127 TDGKASAYGIYL
+1127 
-1139 AGSTGNT
+1139 
-1146 ITNKASIFINRYG
+1146 
-1159 AYAQAASTGNYGIW
+1159 
-1173 TDNAKIVNSGD
+1173 
-1184 ISLGSSTAGL
+1184 
-1194 SGIYGLYAA
+1194 
-1203 GSGSIEN
+1203 
-1210 SGVINLYGAG
+1210 
-1220 TAIYTASG
+1220 
-1228 TVNNTATS
+1228 
-1236 GIINIYTDGSADS
+1236 
-1249 FGIAAGSSNN
+1249 GIAAGSSNN

-1335 DENADVTNN
+1335 DENADITNN

-1370 AITVTSSGR
+1370 AITVTSSGQ

-1392 NAVITLNASSSYGI
+1392 NAVITLNASGSYGI
-1406 LAKDIENSGEIYIN
+1406 LAKNIENSGEIYIN
-1420 KSSGYGLTA
+1420 KSSGYGLAA

-1448 DGLYGQGSSS
+1448 DGLYGKGSSS

-1611 ATTATK
+1611 AATATK

-1742 VRSESYLFDAE
+1742 VRSESYLFDAD

-1774 IAGFLQNNYGRNNN
+1774 IAGFLQNNYGRNN

-2023 EENSLRL
+2023 DENSLRL

-2044 QTVKARLDGMEGRF
+2044 QTVKARLDGMEGCF

>member
-551 IYSTVKGDVKN
+551 IYSSVKGDVKN

-604 AEAGSGNKITNAADI
+604 AEAGSGN
-619 TMTFAPEEEG
+619 
-629 GDDEE
+629 
-634 EQPTLPANYGI
+634 
-645 YGWNVDIEN
+645 
-654 SGSVSIT
+654 
-661 QQNEKSEDVFGIVSE
+661 
-676 ESSINNSGT
+676 
-685 VVINGNGS
+685 
-693 AVYAGGGS
+693 
-701 LTNSGSITL
+701 
-710 NGDGYGLIAED
+710 
-721 GDLTNSGTVTLN
+721 
-733 GYGYAVLNDGGNLTN
+733 
-748 GGEIYLNGSGWGV
+748 
-761 YAKNGNLI
+761 
-769 NNAGGNVTVN
+769 
-779 ADDLAAISGLTLE
+779 
-792 GSGYQLQNNARIVL
+792 
-806 TSTGAKVTKTA
+806 
-817 KAIDGGDSSVV
+817 
-828 NSGNITIGSSD
+828 
-839 VLFTDSYGIYN
+839 
-850 RGSSLT
+850 
-856 NSGSITVFGSGYGIY
+856 
-871 GKGSID
+871 
-877 NSGNIAIHAEND
+877 IAIHAEND

-900 GSVIDNDGQINI
+900 GSVIDNEGQINI

-985 NSGGGITMVIS
+985 NSGGSITMVIS

-1249 FGIAAGSSNN
+1249 FGIAAGSGNN

-1392 NAVITLNASSSYGI
+1392 DAVITLNASSSYGI
-1406 LAKDIENSGEIYIN
+1406 LAKNIENSGEIYIN

-1569 INTAGSSS
+1569 INTTANSS
-1577 FVNNGTINI
+1577 FTNKGTINV

-1611 ATTATK
+1611 AATATK

-1742 VRSESYLFDAE
+1742 VRSESYLFDAD

-1774 IAGFLQNNYGRNNN
+1774 IAGFLQNNYGRNN

-2023 EENSLRL
+2023 DENSLRL

-2044 QTVKARLDGMEGRF
+2044 QTVKARLDGMEGCF

>member
-551 IYSTVKGDVKN
+551 IYSSVKGDVKN

-685 VVINGNGS
+685 VVIN
-693 AVYAGGGS
+693 
-701 LTNSGSITL
+701 
-710 NGDGYGLIAED
+710 
-721 GDLTNSGTVTLN
+721 
-733 GYGYAVLNDGGNLTN
+733 
-748 GGEIYLNGSGWGV
+748 
-761 YAKNGNLI
+761 
-769 NNAGGNVTVN
+769 
-779 ADDLAAISGLTLE
+779 
-792 GSGYQLQNNARIVL
+792 
-806 TSTGAKVTKTA
+806 
-817 KAIDGGDSSVV
+817 
-828 NSGNITIGSSD
+828 
-839 VLFTDSYGIYN
+839 
-850 RGSSLT
+850 
-856 NSGSITVFGSGYGIY
+856 
-871 GKGSID
+871 
-877 NSGNIAIHAEND
+877 
-889 VAPVYGIYGQN
+889 
-900 GSVIDNDGQINI
+900 
-912 ASSKA
+912 
-917 VNTSAVFGIYGNS
+917 
-930 AEINNNGSIKI
+930 
-941 GDGGNLFNAATG
+941 
-953 IRADNKNVNNSGTV
+953 
-967 RIYGAGT
+967 
-974 AISAENGNIVN
+974 
-985 NSGGGITMVIS
+985 
-996 GAADSYGIYLAGRG
+996 
-1010 SNTLTNNATVK
+1010 
-1021 VNRSSAYAEG
+1021 
-1031 KKAVALYAEN
+1031 
-1041 GSINNSGALEVG
+1041 
-1053 AKDAVINGGIGI
+1053 
-1065 ETDGGNVTNGGTITV
+1065 
-1080 YGNGSAIKAADGSI
+1080 
-1094 TNNASATV
+1094 
-1102 YGNGSVLNGQNGNVT
+1102 GNGSVLNGQNGNVT

-1249 FGIAAGSSNN
+1249 FGIAAGSGNN

-1392 NAVITLNASSSYGI
+1392 DAVITLNASSSYGI
-1406 LAKDIENSGEIYIN
+1406 LAKNIENSGEIYIN

-1546 YTGGSSEATNS
+1546 YAGGSSGATNS

-1569 INTAGSSS
+1569 INTTANSS
-1577 FVNNGTINI
+1577 FTNKGTINV

-1742 VRSESYLFDAE
+1742 VRSESYLFDAD
-1753 FDGEKTTLSMKKFA
+1753 FDGEKTTLNMKKFA

-2023 EENSLRL
+2023 DENSLRL

-2044 QTVKARLDGMEGRF
+2044 QTVKARLDGMEGCF

>member
-551 IYSTVKGDVKN
+551 IYSSVKGDVKN

-733 GYGYAVLNDGGNLTN
+733 GYGYAVLNDGGNL
-748 GGEIYLNGSGWGV
+748 
-761 YAKNGNLI
+761 
-769 NNAGGNVTVN
+769 
-779 ADDLAAISGLTLE
+779 
-792 GSGYQLQNNARIVL
+792 
-806 TSTGAKVTKTA
+806 
-817 KAIDGGDSSVV
+817 
-828 NSGNITIGSSD
+828 
-839 VLFTDSYGIYN
+839 
-850 RGSSLT
+850 
-856 NSGSITVFGSGYGIY
+856 
-871 GKGSID
+871 
-877 NSGNIAIHAEND
+877 
-889 VAPVYGIYGQN
+889 
-900 GSVIDNDGQINI
+900 
-912 ASSKA
+912 
-917 VNTSAVFGIYGNS
+917 
-930 AEINNNGSIKI
+930 
-941 GDGGNLFNAATG
+941 FNAATG

-985 NSGGGITMVIS
+985 NSGGSITMVIS

-1249 FGIAAGSSNN
+1249 FGIAAGSGNN

-1392 NAVITLNASSSYGI
+1392 DAVITLNASSSYGI
-1406 LAKDIENSGEIYIN
+1406 LAKNIENSGEIYIN

-1546 YTGGSSEATNS
+1546 YAGGSSGATNS

-1569 INTAGSSS
+1569 INTTANSS
-1577 FVNNGTINI
+1577 FTNKGTINV

-1742 VRSESYLFDAE
+1742 VRSESYLFDAD

-2023 EENSLRL
+2023 DENSLRL
-2030 RFGGTWYHEFNDKY
+2030 RFGSTWYHEFNDKY

>member
-154 LPVPAPE
+154 LLVPAPE

-198 TTEVNRESMQLSNN
+198 TTEVNRESIQLSNN

-348 ADTARGRVTG
+348 ADTAHGRVTG

-434 SDEEGAVDPEDP
+434 SDEEGTVDPEDP

-521 SNGGKNFTDVK
+521 SNGGKNFTDVE

-537 RGSITVTAG
+537 RGNITVTAG

-551 IYSTVKGDVKN
+551 IYSAVKGDVKN

-578 NGSVNSSGSIIVA
+578 NGSVNSSG
-591 GTGEKGSYGIYAE
+591 
-604 AEAGSGNKITNAADI
+604 
-619 TMTFAPEEEG
+619 
-629 GDDEE
+629 
-634 EQPTLPANYGI
+634 
-645 YGWNVDIEN
+645 
-654 SGSVSIT
+654 
-661 QQNEKSEDVFGIVSE
+661 
-676 ESSINNSGT
+676 SINNSGT

-877 NSGNIAIHAEND
+877 NSGSITIHAEND
-889 VAPVYGIYGQN
+889 AAPVYGIYGQN
-900 GSVIDNDGQINI
+900 GSVIDNEGQINI

-985 NSGGGITMVIS
+985 NSGGSITMVIS

-1406 LAKDIENSGEIYIN
+1406 LAKNIENSGEIYIN

-1527 DSLTNSGT
+1527 DNLTNSGT

-1742 VRSESYLFDAE
+1742 VRSESYLFDAD

-2023 EENSLRL
+2023 DENSLRL

-2058 AMDRAEYEKDRG
+2058 AMNRAEYEKDRG

>member
-145 GGGGGGSDP
+145 GGGGDGSDP
-154 LPVPAPE
+154 LSVPAPE

-521 SNGGKNFTDVK
+521 SNGGKNFTDVE

-562 SGKITINGAGY
+562 SGKITIN
-573 GIFNQ
+573 
-578 NGSVNSSGSIIVA
+578 
-591 GTGEKGSYGIYAE
+591 
-604 AEAGSGNKITNAADI
+604 
-619 TMTFAPEEEG
+619 
-629 GDDEE
+629 
-634 EQPTLPANYGI
+634 
-645 YGWNVDIEN
+645 
-654 SGSVSIT
+654 
-661 QQNEKSEDVFGIVSE
+661 
-676 ESSINNSGT
+676 
-685 VVINGNGS
+685 
-693 AVYAGGGS
+693 
-701 LTNSGSITL
+701 
-710 NGDGYGLIAED
+710 
-721 GDLTNSGTVTLN
+721 
-733 GYGYAVLNDGGNLTN
+733 
-748 GGEIYLNGSGWGV
+748 
-761 YAKNGNLI
+761 
-769 NNAGGNVTVN
+769 
-779 ADDLAAISGLTLE
+779 
-792 GSGYQLQNNARIVL
+792 
-806 TSTGAKVTKTA
+806 
-817 KAIDGGDSSVV
+817 
-828 NSGNITIGSSD
+828 
-839 VLFTDSYGIYN
+839 
-850 RGSSLT
+850 
-856 NSGSITVFGSGYGIY
+856 
-871 GKGSID
+871 
-877 NSGNIAIHAEND
+877 
-889 VAPVYGIYGQN
+889 
-900 GSVIDNDGQINI
+900 
-912 ASSKA
+912 
-917 VNTSAVFGIYGNS
+917 
-930 AEINNNGSIKI
+930 
-941 GDGGNLFNAATG
+941 
-953 IRADNKNVNNSGTV
+953 
-967 RIYGAGT
+967 
-974 AISAENGNIVN
+974 
-985 NSGGGITMVIS
+985 
-996 GAADSYGIYLAGRG
+996 
-1010 SNTLTNNATVK
+1010 
-1021 VNRSSAYAEG
+1021 
-1031 KKAVALYAEN
+1031 
-1041 GSINNSGALEVG
+1041 
-1053 AKDAVINGGIGI
+1053 
-1065 ETDGGNVTNGGTITV
+1065 
-1080 YGNGSAIKAADGSI
+1080 
-1094 TNNASATV
+1094 
-1102 YGNGSVLNGQNGNVT
+1102 
-1117 NNEKGQLNIY
+1117 
-1127 TDGKASAYGIYL
+1127 
-1139 AGSTGNT
+1139 
-1146 ITNKASIFINRYG
+1146 
-1159 AYAQAASTGNYGIW
+1159 
-1173 TDNAKIVNSGD
+1173 
-1184 ISLGSSTAGL
+1184 
-1194 SGIYGLYAA
+1194 
-1203 GSGSIEN
+1203 
-1210 SGVINLYGAG
+1210 GAG

-1370 AITVTSSGR
+1370 AITVTSSGQ

-1392 NAVITLNASSSYGI
+1392 NAVITMNASGSYGI
-1406 LAKDIENSGEIYIN
+1406 LAKNIENSGEIYIN
-1420 KSSGYGLTA
+1420 KSSGYGLAA
-1429 TDGGSI
+1429 TDG
-1435 TNYGSITASGSAN
+1435 GSITASGSAN
-1448 DGLYGQGSSS
+1448 DGLYGKGSSS

-1742 VRSESYLFDAE
+1742 VRSESYLFDAD

-2023 EENSLRL
+2023 DENSLRL

>member
-488 MQAVRGGSIV
+488 MQAVRGGSII

-551 IYSTVKGDVKN
+551 IYSSVKGDVKN

-578 NGSVNSSGSIIVA
+578 NGSVNS
-591 GTGEKGSYGIYAE
+591 
-604 AEAGSGNKITNAADI
+604 
-619 TMTFAPEEEG
+619 
-629 GDDEE
+629 
-634 EQPTLPANYGI
+634 
-645 YGWNVDIEN
+645 
-654 SGSVSIT
+654 
-661 QQNEKSEDVFGIVSE
+661 
-676 ESSINNSGT
+676 
-685 VVINGNGS
+685 
-693 AVYAGGGS
+693 
-701 LTNSGSITL
+701 
-710 NGDGYGLIAED
+710 
-721 GDLTNSGTVTLN
+721 
-733 GYGYAVLNDGGNLTN
+733 
-748 GGEIYLNGSGWGV
+748 
-761 YAKNGNLI
+761 
-769 NNAGGNVTVN
+769 
-779 ADDLAAISGLTLE
+779 
-792 GSGYQLQNNARIVL
+792 
-806 TSTGAKVTKTA
+806 
-817 KAIDGGDSSVV
+817 
-828 NSGNITIGSSD
+828 
-839 VLFTDSYGIYN
+839 
-850 RGSSLT
+850 
-856 NSGSITVFGSGYGIY
+856 SGSITVFGSGYGIY

-900 GSVIDNDGQINI
+900 GSVIDNEGQINI

-985 NSGGGITMVIS
+985 NSGGSITMVIS

-1335 DENADVTNN
+1335 DENADITNN

-1370 AITVTSSGR
+1370 AITVTSSGQ

-1392 NAVITLNASSSYGI
+1392 NAVITLNASGSYGI
-1406 LAKDIENSGEIYIN
+1406 LAKNIENSGEIYIN
-1420 KSSGYGLTA
+1420 KSSGYGLAA

-1448 DGLYGQGSSS
+1448 DGLYGKGSSS

-1611 ATTATK
+1611 AATATK

-1742 VRSESYLFDAE
+1742 VRSESYLFDAD

-1774 IAGFLQNNYGRNNN
+1774 IAGFLQNNYGRNN

-2023 EENSLRL
+2023 DENSLRL

-2044 QTVKARLDGMEGRF
+2044 QTVKARLDGMEGCF

>member
-551 IYSTVKGDVKN
+551 IYSSVKGDVKN

-578 NGSVNSSGSIIVA
+578 NGSVNS
-591 GTGEKGSYGIYAE
+591 
-604 AEAGSGNKITNAADI
+604 
-619 TMTFAPEEEG
+619 
-629 GDDEE
+629 
-634 EQPTLPANYGI
+634 
-645 YGWNVDIEN
+645 
-654 SGSVSIT
+654 
-661 QQNEKSEDVFGIVSE
+661 
-676 ESSINNSGT
+676 
-685 VVINGNGS
+685 
-693 AVYAGGGS
+693 
-701 LTNSGSITL
+701 SGSITL

-900 GSVIDNDGQINI
+900 GSVIDNEGQINI

-985 NSGGGITMVIS
+985 NSGGSITMVIS

-1249 FGIAAGSSNN
+1249 FGIAAGSGNN

-1392 NAVITLNASSSYGI
+1392 DAVITLNASSSYGI
-1406 LAKDIENSGEIYIN
+1406 LAKNIENSGEIYIN

-1546 YTGGSSEATNS
+1546 YAGGSSGATNS

-1569 INTAGSSS
+1569 INTTANSS
-1577 FVNNGTINI
+1577 FTNKGTINV

-1742 VRSESYLFDAE
+1742 VRSESYLFDAD
-1753 FDGEKTTLSMKKFA
+1753 FDGEKTTLNMKKFA

-1788 SDLFDELKSASSQ
+1788 SDLFDELKSASSR

-2023 EENSLRL
+2023 DENSLRL
-2030 RFGGTWYHEFNDKY
+2030 RFGSTWYHEFNDKY

>member
-551 IYSTVKGDVKN
+551 IYSSVKGDVKN

-710 NGDGYGLIAED
+710 NGDGYG
-721 GDLTNSGTVTLN
+721 
-733 GYGYAVLNDGGNLTN
+733 
-748 GGEIYLNGSGWGV
+748 
-761 YAKNGNLI
+761 
-769 NNAGGNVTVN
+769 
-779 ADDLAAISGLTLE
+779 
-792 GSGYQLQNNARIVL
+792 
-806 TSTGAKVTKTA
+806 
-817 KAIDGGDSSVV
+817 
-828 NSGNITIGSSD
+828 
-839 VLFTDSYGIYN
+839 
-850 RGSSLT
+850 
-856 NSGSITVFGSGYGIY
+856 IY

-889 VAPVYGIYGQN
+889 AAPVYGIYGQN
-900 GSVIDNDGQINI
+900 GSVIDNEGQINI

-1406 LAKDIENSGEIYIN
+1406 LAKNIENSGEIYIN

-1477 SNNVET
+1477 SNNIET

-1546 YTGGSSEATNS
+1546 YAGGSSGATNS

-1667 ATDLIFSGNV
+1667 ATDLIFSGNI

-1947 GRFTGDVEN
+1947 GRFSGDVEN

-2023 EENSLRL
+2023 DENSLRL

>member
-358 MQTRLTSYYA
+358 MQ
-368 DFVNKAVNSG
+368 
-378 KIELSGSSDNAGG
+378 
-391 MSLWGMSSWLDRAF
+391 
-405 IDGDKSAAKLDK
+405 
-417 ATLTNKGDI
+417 
-426 SLTFSLQP
+426 
-434 SDEEGAVDPEDP
+434 
-446 LTLAAG
+446 
-452 NGGIVGMHADANTT
+452 
-466 ATNNGN
+466 
-472 ITIAVTGD
+472 
-480 AGETLSAG
+480 
-488 MQAVRGGSIV
+488 AVRGGSIV

-551 IYSTVKGDVKN
+551 IYSSVKGDVKN

-900 GSVIDNDGQINI
+900 GSVIDNEGQINI

-985 NSGGGITMVIS
+985 NSGGSITMVIS

-1249 FGIAAGSSNN
+1249 FGIAAGSGNN

-1392 NAVITLNASSSYGI
+1392 DAVITLNASSSYGI
-1406 LAKDIENSGEIYIN
+1406 LAKNIENSGEIYIN

-1546 YTGGSSEATNS
+1546 YAGGSSGATNS

-1569 INTAGSSS
+1569 INTTANSS
-1577 FVNNGTINI
+1577 FTNKGTINV

-1742 VRSESYLFDAE
+1742 VRSESYLFDAD
-1753 FDGEKTTLSMKKFA
+1753 FDGEKTTLNMKKFA

-2023 EENSLRL
+2023 DENSLRL
-2030 RFGGTWYHEFNDKY
+2030 RFGSTWYHEFNDKY

>member
-89 AHTRPRCLNNINAKQ
+89 AHTYPRCLNNINAKQ

-139 ALAAGG
+139 ALAVS

-172 YVVATSDPSEPET
+172 YIVATNAPSEPET
-185 TPYEPVMISAEDK
+185 TPYKAVIISAKNK
-198 TTEVNRESMQLSNN
+198 TTEVNRESIQLSNN
-212 AKMWVYN
+212 AKMWIYN
-219 PDTFGYDTLLLSDLI
+219 PDTFGYDTVLLSDLI
-234 DFDKDINSYTKYIR
+234 DFDKDINFYTKYIR

-254 NDSVVINDTEQT
+254 KDSVIINDKEQT
-266 ISAGSGT
+266 ISAGSGA

-321 KDTADSLIGM
+321 KDTSDSLIGM

-337 SLTNAGTISGK
+337 SVTNTGTISGK

-358 MQTRLTSYYA
+358 MQTRLTNYHT

-521 SNGGKNFTDVK
+521 SNGGKNFTGVK

-551 IYSTVKGDVKN
+551 IYSSVKGDVKN

-792 GSGYQLQNNARIVL
+792 GSGYQLQNDARIIL
-806 TSTGAKVTKTA
+806 TSTGAEVTQNA
-817 KAIDGGDSSVV
+817 KAIDGGDGSVI
-828 NSGNITIGSSD
+828 NSGNITIGSSG

-850 RGSSLT
+850 RGNSLT
-856 NSGSITVFGSGYGIY
+856 NSGNIVIFGSGYGIY
-871 GKGSID
+871 GNGNID

-889 VAPVYGIYGQN
+889 FAPVRGIYGKN
-900 GSVIDNDGQINI
+900 GSVINNEAQISI
-912 ASSKA
+912 SSSKS

-930 AEINNNGSIKI
+930 AEVNNSGSIKI
-941 GDGGNLFNAATG
+941 GDSGNLFNAATG
-953 IRADNKNVNNSGTV
+953 IRADNRNVNNSGTV

-974 AISAENGNIVN
+974 AIRAQNSNIVN
-985 NSGGGITMVIS
+985 NAGGNITMIIS
-996 GAADSYGIYLAGRG
+996 GAADSYGIYLAGRE
-1010 SNTLTNNATVK
+1010 SNTLTNKATVK
-1021 VNRSSAYAEG
+1021 INRSSAYAEG
-1031 KKAVALYAEN
+1031 KKAIALYAEN
-1041 GSINNSGALEVG
+1041 GSINNSGTLEVG
-1053 AKDAVINGGIGI
+1053 ARDAVINGGIGI
-1065 ETDGGNVTNGGTITV
+1065 ETDGGDINNSGTVTV

-1094 TNNASATV
+1094 INNASATV
-1102 YGNGSVLNGQNGNVT
+1102 YGNGSVLNGQNGNIT

-1146 ITNKASIFINRYG
+1146 ITNKASISINRYG

-1184 ISLGSSTAGL
+1184 ISLGSSTAAL
-1194 SGIYGLYAA
+1194 SGVYGLYAA

-1249 FGIAAGSSNN
+1249 FGIAAGGNNN

-1265 NKISITAQNGNA
+1265 NKILITTQNGNA
-1277 SAKKNT
+1277 STKKNT
-1283 GIAANNIKN
+1283 GIVANNIKN

-1335 DENADVTNN
+1335 DGNADIANN

-1351 NGGIG
+1351 NGSIG
-1356 ISVTGGNGTVTNTG
+1356 ISVTGSSSTVTNG
-1370 AITVTSSGR
+1370 GVITVTSSGQ

-1392 NAVITLNASSSYGI
+1392 NAAITMNASNSYGI
-1406 LAKDIENSGEIYIN
+1406 LAKSIENSGEIYIN
-1420 KSSGYGLTA
+1420 KSSGYGLAA

-1435 TNYGSITASGSAN
+1435 TNYGSITASGNAN
-1448 DGLYGQGSSS
+1448 DGLYGQGLSS

-1477 SNNVET
+1477 SNNVKT
-1483 YNSGRINMSGNKSY
+1483 YNSGRINMSGNGSY

-1504 TVENHGDITTADAE
+1504 TVENRGNITTADAE

-1535 VTVNGADSVGI
+1535 ISVNGNRSKAI
-1546 YTGGSSEATNS
+1546 YAKGRSQVDNS
-1557 GTINVNGDGGKG
+1557 GRINVNGQ
-1569 INTAGSSS
+1569 
-1577 FVNNGTINI
+1577 
-1586 NGKNGYGIYA
+1586 NGYGIYA
-1596 EGTSKVTNSGDIYLN
+1596 EDTSHVINSGDIYLN
-1611 ATTATK
+1611 ATTATD

-1638 TASGNGYI
+1638 AASGNGHIY
-1646 WAAYAEG
+1646 AAYAAG
-1653 SGSIKNS
+1653 NGRIVNS

-1702 RFVADEIAGTASVSA
+1702 RFVADEIAGTANVSA

-1722 SNRTQFV
+1722 SNRTRFV
-1729 LSGNFEGNTDRLN
+1729 LNGNFEGNTDRLN

-1814 DVIPTMAE
+1814 DFIPTMAE

-1841 AAPDDKLI
+1841 AAPGDKLL

-1875 FGIFRNNEGKN
+1875 FGIFRNNEDKN

-2023 EENSLRL
+2023 DENSLRL

-2058 AMDRAEYEKDRG
+2058 SMDRAEYKKDRG

>member
-154 LPVPAPE
+154 LSVPAPE

-219 PDTFGYDTLLLSDLI
+219 PDTFGYDTILLSDLI

-521 SNGGKNFTDVK
+521 SNGGKNFTDVE

-578 NGSVNSSGSIIVA
+578 N
-591 GTGEKGSYGIYAE
+591 
-604 AEAGSGNKITNAADI
+604 
-619 TMTFAPEEEG
+619 
-629 GDDEE
+629 
-634 EQPTLPANYGI
+634 
-645 YGWNVDIEN
+645 
-654 SGSVSIT
+654 
-661 QQNEKSEDVFGIVSE
+661 
-676 ESSINNSGT
+676 
-685 VVINGNGS
+685 
-693 AVYAGGGS
+693 GS

-877 NSGNIAIHAEND
+877 NSGSIAIHAEND
-889 VAPVYGIYGQN
+889 AAPVYGIYGQN
-900 GSVIDNDGQINI
+900 GSVIDNEGQINI

-985 NSGGGITMVIS
+985 NSGGSITMVIS

-1406 LAKDIENSGEIYIN
+1406 LAKNIENSGEIYIN

-1504 TVENHGDITTADAE
+1504 TVENHGDITTADDE

-1527 DSLTNSGT
+1527 DNLTNSGT

-1742 VRSESYLFDAE
+1742 VRSESYLFDAD

-2023 EENSLRL
+2023 DENSLRL

-2058 AMDRAEYEKDRG
+2058 AMNRAEYEKDRG

>member
-391 MSLWGMSSWLDRAF
+391 MSLWGMNSWLDRAF

-551 IYSTVKGDVKN
+551 IYSSVKGDVKN

-900 GSVIDNDGQINI
+900 GSVIDNEGQINI

-996 GAADSYGIYLAGRG
+996 GAADS
-1010 SNTLTNNATVK
+1010 
-1021 VNRSSAYAEG
+1021 
-1031 KKAVALYAEN
+1031 
-1041 GSINNSGALEVG
+1041 
-1053 AKDAVINGGIGI
+1053 
-1065 ETDGGNVTNGGTITV
+1065 
-1080 YGNGSAIKAADGSI
+1080 
-1094 TNNASATV
+1094 
-1102 YGNGSVLNGQNGNVT
+1102 
-1117 NNEKGQLNIY
+1117 
-1127 TDGKASAYGIYL
+1127 
-1139 AGSTGNT
+1139 
-1146 ITNKASIFINRYG
+1146 
-1159 AYAQAASTGNYGIW
+1159 
-1173 TDNAKIVNSGD
+1173 
-1184 ISLGSSTAGL
+1184 
-1194 SGIYGLYAA
+1194 
-1203 GSGSIEN
+1203 
-1210 SGVINLYGAG
+1210 
-1220 TAIYTASG
+1220 
-1228 TVNNTATS
+1228 
-1236 GIINIYTDGSADS
+1236 

-1335 DENADVTNN
+1335 DENADITNN

-1370 AITVTSSGR
+1370 AITVTSSGQ

-1392 NAVITLNASSSYGI
+1392 NAVITMNASGSYGI
-1406 LAKDIENSGEIYIN
+1406 LAKNIENSGEIYIN
-1420 KSSGYGLTA
+1420 KSSGYGLAA

-1448 DGLYGQGSSS
+1448 DGLYGKGSSS

-1742 VRSESYLFDAE
+1742 VRSESYLFDAD

-2023 EENSLRL
+2023 DENSLRL

>member
-551 IYSTVKGDVKN
+551 IYSSVKGDVKN

-769 NNAGGNVTVN
+769 NNAGG
-779 ADDLAAISGLTLE
+779 
-792 GSGYQLQNNARIVL
+792 
-806 TSTGAKVTKTA
+806 
-817 KAIDGGDSSVV
+817 
-828 NSGNITIGSSD
+828 
-839 VLFTDSYGIYN
+839 
-850 RGSSLT
+850 
-856 NSGSITVFGSGYGIY
+856 
-871 GKGSID
+871 
-877 NSGNIAIHAEND
+877 
-889 VAPVYGIYGQN
+889 
-900 GSVIDNDGQINI
+900 
-912 ASSKA
+912 
-917 VNTSAVFGIYGNS
+917 
-930 AEINNNGSIKI
+930 
-941 GDGGNLFNAATG
+941 
-953 IRADNKNVNNSGTV
+953 
-967 RIYGAGT
+967 
-974 AISAENGNIVN
+974 
-985 NSGGGITMVIS
+985 
-996 GAADSYGIYLAGRG
+996 
-1010 SNTLTNNATVK
+1010 
-1021 VNRSSAYAEG
+1021 
-1031 KKAVALYAEN
+1031 
-1041 GSINNSGALEVG
+1041 
-1053 AKDAVINGGIGI
+1053 
-1065 ETDGGNVTNGGTITV
+1065 
-1080 YGNGSAIKAADGSI
+1080 
-1094 TNNASATV
+1094 
-1102 YGNGSVLNGQNGNVT
+1102 
-1117 NNEKGQLNIY
+1117 
-1127 TDGKASAYGIYL
+1127 
-1139 AGSTGNT
+1139 
-1146 ITNKASIFINRYG
+1146 
-1159 AYAQAASTGNYGIW
+1159 
-1173 TDNAKIVNSGD
+1173 
-1184 ISLGSSTAGL
+1184 
-1194 SGIYGLYAA
+1194 
-1203 GSGSIEN
+1203 
-1210 SGVINLYGAG
+1210 
-1220 TAIYTASG
+1220 
-1228 TVNNTATS
+1228 
-1236 GIINIYTDGSADS
+1236 
-1249 FGIAAGSSNN
+1249 
-1259 GLISNS
+1259 
-1265 NKISITAQNGNA
+1265 
-1277 SAKKNT
+1277 
-1283 GIAANNIKN
+1283 
-1292 SGTVQIGSSIQAID
+1292 
-1306 KAIGLDGKSIDN
+1306 
-1318 DGEIL
+1318 
-1323 LYGNNAAGIFSD
+1323 
-1335 DENADVTNN
+1335 
-1344 GRIELNG
+1344 
-1351 NGGIG
+1351 
-1356 ISVTGGNGTVTNTG
+1356 
-1370 AITVTSSGR
+1370 
-1379 AYGIKNEAGSVEN
+1379 
-1392 NAVITLNASSSYGI
+1392 
-1406 LAKDIENSGEIYIN
+1406 
-1420 KSSGYGLTA
+1420 
-1429 TDGGSI
+1429 
-1435 TNYGSITASGSAN
+1435 
-1448 DGLYGQGSSS
+1448 
-1458 FHNEGN
+1458 
-1464 ITIDGQGSWGLRS
+1464 
-1477 SNNVET
+1477 
-1483 YNSGRINMSGNKSY
+1483 
-1497 GMKIEKG
+1497 
-1504 TVENHGDITTADAE
+1504 
-1518 SFGIWVNNV
+1518 
-1527 DSLTNSGT
+1527 
-1535 VTVNGADSVGI
+1535 
-1546 YTGGSSEATNS
+1546 
-1557 GTINVNGDGGKG
+1557 
-1569 INTAGSSS
+1569 
-1577 FVNNGTINI
+1577 
-1586 NGKNGYGIYA
+1586 
-1596 EGTSKVTNSGDIYLN
+1596 
-1611 ATTATK
+1611 
-1617 TSSALY
+1617 
-1623 AGGSAVIENS
+1623 SAVIENS

-1742 VRSESYLFDAE
+1742 VRSESYLFDAD
-1753 FDGEKTTLSMKKFA
+1753 FDGEKTTLNMKKFA

-2023 EENSLRL
+2023 DENSLRL

-2044 QTVKARLDGMEGRF
+2044 QTVKARLDGMEGCF

>member
-154 LPVPAPE
+154 LSVPAPE

-219 PDTFGYDTLLLSDLI
+219 PDTFGYDTILLSDLI

-434 SDEEGAVDPEDP
+434 SDEEGAVDPEAP

-521 SNGGKNFTDVK
+521 SNGGKNFTDVE

-721 GDLTNSGTVTLN
+721 GDLTNSG
-733 GYGYAVLNDGGNLTN
+733 
-748 GGEIYLNGSGWGV
+748 
-761 YAKNGNLI
+761 
-769 NNAGGNVTVN
+769 
-779 ADDLAAISGLTLE
+779 
-792 GSGYQLQNNARIVL
+792 
-806 TSTGAKVTKTA
+806 
-817 KAIDGGDSSVV
+817 
-828 NSGNITIGSSD
+828 NITIGSSD

-900 GSVIDNDGQINI
+900 GSVIDNEGQINI

-1406 LAKDIENSGEIYIN
+1406 LAKNIENSGEIYIN

-1527 DSLTNSGT
+1527 DNLTNSGT

-1742 VRSESYLFDAE
+1742 VRSESYLFDAD

-2023 EENSLRL
+2023 DENSLRL

-2058 AMDRAEYEKDRG
+2058 AMNRAEYEKDRG

>member
-551 IYSTVKGDVKN
+551 IYSSVKGDVKN

-710 NGDGYGLIAED
+710 NGDGYGL
-721 GDLTNSGTVTLN
+721 
-733 GYGYAVLNDGGNLTN
+733 
-748 GGEIYLNGSGWGV
+748 
-761 YAKNGNLI
+761 
-769 NNAGGNVTVN
+769 
-779 ADDLAAISGLTLE
+779 
-792 GSGYQLQNNARIVL
+792 
-806 TSTGAKVTKTA
+806 
-817 KAIDGGDSSVV
+817 
-828 NSGNITIGSSD
+828 
-839 VLFTDSYGIYN
+839 
-850 RGSSLT
+850 
-856 NSGSITVFGSGYGIY
+856 
-871 GKGSID
+871 
-877 NSGNIAIHAEND
+877 
-889 VAPVYGIYGQN
+889 
-900 GSVIDNDGQINI
+900 
-912 ASSKA
+912 
-917 VNTSAVFGIYGNS
+917 
-930 AEINNNGSIKI
+930 
-941 GDGGNLFNAATG
+941 
-953 IRADNKNVNNSGTV
+953 
-967 RIYGAGT
+967 
-974 AISAENGNIVN
+974 
-985 NSGGGITMVIS
+985 
-996 GAADSYGIYLAGRG
+996 
-1010 SNTLTNNATVK
+1010 
-1021 VNRSSAYAEG
+1021 
-1031 KKAVALYAEN
+1031 
-1041 GSINNSGALEVG
+1041 
-1053 AKDAVINGGIGI
+1053 
-1065 ETDGGNVTNGGTITV
+1065 
-1080 YGNGSAIKAADGSI
+1080 
-1094 TNNASATV
+1094 
-1102 YGNGSVLNGQNGNVT
+1102 
-1117 NNEKGQLNIY
+1117 
-1127 TDGKASAYGIYL
+1127 
-1139 AGSTGNT
+1139 
-1146 ITNKASIFINRYG
+1146 
-1159 AYAQAASTGNYGIW
+1159 
-1173 TDNAKIVNSGD
+1173 
-1184 ISLGSSTAGL
+1184 
-1194 SGIYGLYAA
+1194 
-1203 GSGSIEN
+1203 
-1210 SGVINLYGAG
+1210 
-1220 TAIYTASG
+1220 
-1228 TVNNTATS
+1228 
-1236 GIINIYTDGSADS
+1236 
-1249 FGIAAGSSNN
+1249 
-1259 GLISNS
+1259 
-1265 NKISITAQNGNA
+1265 
-1277 SAKKNT
+1277 
-1283 GIAANNIKN
+1283 
-1292 SGTVQIGSSIQAID
+1292 
-1306 KAIGLDGKSIDN
+1306 
-1318 DGEIL
+1318 
-1323 LYGNNAAGIFSD
+1323 
-1335 DENADVTNN
+1335 
-1344 GRIELNG
+1344 
-1351 NGGIG
+1351 
-1356 ISVTGGNGTVTNTG
+1356 
-1370 AITVTSSGR
+1370 
-1379 AYGIKNEAGSVEN
+1379 
-1392 NAVITLNASSSYGI
+1392 
-1406 LAKDIENSGEIYIN
+1406 
-1420 KSSGYGLTA
+1420 TA

-1546 YTGGSSEATNS
+1546 YAGGSSGATNS

-1569 INTAGSSS
+1569 INTTANSS
-1577 FVNNGTINI
+1577 FTNKGTINV

-1742 VRSESYLFDAE
+1742 VRSESYLFDAD
-1753 FDGEKTTLSMKKFA
+1753 FDGEKTTLNMKKFA

-2023 EENSLRL
+2023 DENSLRL

-2044 QTVKARLDGMEGRF
+2044 QTVKARLDGMEGCF

>member
-551 IYSTVKGDVKN
+551 IYSSVKGDVKN

-900 GSVIDNDGQINI
+900 GSVIDNEGQINI

-930 AEINNNGSIKI
+930 AEIN
-941 GDGGNLFNAATG
+941 
-953 IRADNKNVNNSGTV
+953 
-967 RIYGAGT
+967 
-974 AISAENGNIVN
+974 
-985 NSGGGITMVIS
+985 
-996 GAADSYGIYLAGRG
+996 
-1010 SNTLTNNATVK
+1010 
-1021 VNRSSAYAEG
+1021 
-1031 KKAVALYAEN
+1031 
-1041 GSINNSGALEVG
+1041 
-1053 AKDAVINGGIGI
+1053 
-1065 ETDGGNVTNGGTITV
+1065 
-1080 YGNGSAIKAADGSI
+1080 
-1094 TNNASATV
+1094 NNASATV

-1249 FGIAAGSSNN
+1249 FGIAAGSGNN

-1392 NAVITLNASSSYGI
+1392 DAVITLNASSSYGI
-1406 LAKDIENSGEIYIN
+1406 LAKNIENSGEIYIN

-1546 YTGGSSEATNS
+1546 YAGGSSGATNS

-1569 INTAGSSS
+1569 INTTANSS
-1577 FVNNGTINI
+1577 FTNKGTINV

-1742 VRSESYLFDAE
+1742 VRSESYLFDAD
-1753 FDGEKTTLSMKKFA
+1753 FDGEKTTLNMKKFA

-2023 EENSLRL
+2023 DENSLRL
-2030 RFGGTWYHEFNDKY
+2030 RFGSTWYHEFNDKY

>member
-452 NGGIVGMHADANTT
+452 NGG
-466 ATNNGN
+466 
-472 ITIAVTGD
+472 
-480 AGETLSAG
+480 
-488 MQAVRGGSIV
+488 
-498 NGSGKNITVSAEG
+498 
-511 SAYGMMAISG
+511 
-521 SNGGKNFTDVK
+521 KNFTDVK

-551 IYSTVKGDVKN
+551 IYSSVKGDVKN

-877 NSGNIAIHAEND
+877 NSGSIAIHAEND
-889 VAPVYGIYGQN
+889 AAPVYGIYGQN
-900 GSVIDNDGQINI
+900 GSVIDNEGQINI

-996 GAADSYGIYLAGRG
+996 GAADSYGIYLTGRG

-1102 YGNGSVLNGQNGNVT
+1102 YGNGSVLNGQNGNIT

-1370 AITVTSSGR
+1370 AITVTSSGQ

-1392 NAVITLNASSSYGI
+1392 NAVITMNASGSYGI
-1406 LAKDIENSGEIYIN
+1406 LAKNIENSGEIYIN
-1420 KSSGYGLTA
+1420 KSSGYGLAA

-1448 DGLYGQGSSS
+1448 DGLYGKGSSS

-1875 FGIFRNNEGKN
+1875 FGIFKNNEGKN

-2023 EENSLRL
+2023 DENSLRL

>member
-551 IYSTVKGDVKN
+551 IYSSVKGDVKN

-900 GSVIDNDGQINI
+900 GSVIDNEGQINI

-985 NSGGGITMVIS
+985 NSGGSITMVIS

-1117 NNEKGQLNIY
+1117 NN
-1127 TDGKASAYGIYL
+1127 
-1139 AGSTGNT
+1139 
-1146 ITNKASIFINRYG
+1146 
-1159 AYAQAASTGNYGIW
+1159 
-1173 TDNAKIVNSGD
+1173 
-1184 ISLGSSTAGL
+1184 
-1194 SGIYGLYAA
+1194 
-1203 GSGSIEN
+1203 
-1210 SGVINLYGAG
+1210 
-1220 TAIYTASG
+1220 
-1228 TVNNTATS
+1228 
-1236 GIINIYTDGSADS
+1236 
-1249 FGIAAGSSNN
+1249 
-1259 GLISNS
+1259 
-1265 NKISITAQNGNA
+1265 
-1277 SAKKNT
+1277 
-1283 GIAANNIKN
+1283 
-1292 SGTVQIGSSIQAID
+1292 
-1306 KAIGLDGKSIDN
+1306 
-1318 DGEIL
+1318 
-1323 LYGNNAAGIFSD
+1323 
-1335 DENADVTNN
+1335 
-1344 GRIELNG
+1344 
-1351 NGGIG
+1351 
-1356 ISVTGGNGTVTNTG
+1356 
-1370 AITVTSSGR
+1370 
-1379 AYGIKNEAGSVEN
+1379 
-1392 NAVITLNASSSYGI
+1392 
-1406 LAKDIENSGEIYIN
+1406 
-1420 KSSGYGLTA
+1420 
-1429 TDGGSI
+1429 
-1435 TNYGSITASGSAN
+1435 
-1448 DGLYGQGSSS
+1448 
-1458 FHNEGN
+1458 
-1464 ITIDGQGSWGLRS
+1464 
-1477 SNNVET
+1477 
-1483 YNSGRINMSGNKSY
+1483 
-1497 GMKIEKG
+1497 
-1504 TVENHGDITTADAE
+1504 
-1518 SFGIWVNNV
+1518 
-1527 DSLTNSGT
+1527 
-1535 VTVNGADSVGI
+1535 
-1546 YTGGSSEATNS
+1546 
-1557 GTINVNGDGGKG
+1557 
-1569 INTAGSSS
+1569 
-1577 FVNNGTINI
+1577 
-1586 NGKNGYGIYA
+1586 
-1596 EGTSKVTNSGDIYLN
+1596 
-1611 ATTATK
+1611 
-1617 TSSALY
+1617 
-1623 AGGSAVIENS
+1623 
-1633 GNLHI
+1633 
-1638 TASGNGYI
+1638 
-1646 WAAYAEG
+1646 
-1653 SGSIKNS
+1653 
-1660 GTIYVDK
+1660 
-1667 ATDLIFSGNV
+1667 
-1677 TNNGTIEAAAGRM
+1677 GTIEAAAGRM

-1742 VRSESYLFDAE
+1742 VRSESYLFDAD
-1753 FDGEKTTLSMKKFA
+1753 FDGEKTTLNMKKFA

-2023 EENSLRL
+2023 DENSLRL
-2030 RFGGTWYHEFNDKY
+2030 RFGSTWYHEFNDKY

>member
-198 TTEVNRESMQLSNN
+198 TTEVNRESIQLSNN

-551 IYSTVKGDVKN
+551 IYSSVKGDVKN

-900 GSVIDNDGQINI
+900 GSVIDNEGQINI

-941 GDGGNLFNAATG
+941 GDGGNLFNAAT
-953 IRADNKNVNNSGTV
+953 
-967 RIYGAGT
+967 
-974 AISAENGNIVN
+974 
-985 NSGGGITMVIS
+985 
-996 GAADSYGIYLAGRG
+996 
-1010 SNTLTNNATVK
+1010 
-1021 VNRSSAYAEG
+1021 
-1031 KKAVALYAEN
+1031 
-1041 GSINNSGALEVG
+1041 
-1053 AKDAVINGGIGI
+1053 
-1065 ETDGGNVTNGGTITV
+1065 
-1080 YGNGSAIKAADGSI
+1080 
-1094 TNNASATV
+1094 
-1102 YGNGSVLNGQNGNVT
+1102 
-1117 NNEKGQLNIY
+1117 
-1127 TDGKASAYGIYL
+1127 
-1139 AGSTGNT
+1139 
-1146 ITNKASIFINRYG
+1146 
-1159 AYAQAASTGNYGIW
+1159 GIW

-1249 FGIAAGSSNN
+1249 FGIAAGSGNN

-1392 NAVITLNASSSYGI
+1392 DAVITLNASSSYGI
-1406 LAKDIENSGEIYIN
+1406 LAKNIENSGEIYIN

-1546 YTGGSSEATNS
+1546 YAGGSSGATNS

-1569 INTAGSSS
+1569 INTTANSS
-1577 FVNNGTINI
+1577 FTNKGTINV

-1742 VRSESYLFDAE
+1742 VRSESYLFDAD

-1774 IAGFLQNNYGRNNN
+1774 IAGFLQNNYGRNN

-2023 EENSLRL
+2023 DENSLRL

-2044 QTVKARLDGMEGRF
+2044 QTVKARLDGMEGCF

>member
-154 LPVPAPE
+154 LSVPAPE

-219 PDTFGYDTLLLSDLI
+219 PDTFGYDTILLSDLI

-434 SDEEGAVDPEDP
+434 SDEEGAVDPEAP

-521 SNGGKNFTDVK
+521 SNGGKNFTDVE

-693 AVYAGGGS
+693 AVYA
-701 LTNSGSITL
+701 
-710 NGDGYGLIAED
+710 
-721 GDLTNSGTVTLN
+721 
-733 GYGYAVLNDGGNLTN
+733 
-748 GGEIYLNGSGWGV
+748 
-761 YAKNGNLI
+761 
-769 NNAGGNVTVN
+769 
-779 ADDLAAISGLTLE
+779 
-792 GSGYQLQNNARIVL
+792 
-806 TSTGAKVTKTA
+806 
-817 KAIDGGDSSVV
+817 
-828 NSGNITIGSSD
+828 
-839 VLFTDSYGIYN
+839 
-850 RGSSLT
+850 
-856 NSGSITVFGSGYGIY
+856 
-871 GKGSID
+871 
-877 NSGNIAIHAEND
+877 
-889 VAPVYGIYGQN
+889 
-900 GSVIDNDGQINI
+900 
-912 ASSKA
+912 
-917 VNTSAVFGIYGNS
+917 
-930 AEINNNGSIKI
+930 
-941 GDGGNLFNAATG
+941 
-953 IRADNKNVNNSGTV
+953 
-967 RIYGAGT
+967 
-974 AISAENGNIVN
+974 
-985 NSGGGITMVIS
+985 GGGITMVIS

-1406 LAKDIENSGEIYIN
+1406 LAKNIENSGEIYIN

-1527 DSLTNSGT
+1527 DNLTNSGT

-1742 VRSESYLFDAE
+1742 VRSESYLFDAD

-2023 EENSLRL
+2023 DENSLRL

-2058 AMDRAEYEKDRG
+2058 AMNRAEYEKDRG